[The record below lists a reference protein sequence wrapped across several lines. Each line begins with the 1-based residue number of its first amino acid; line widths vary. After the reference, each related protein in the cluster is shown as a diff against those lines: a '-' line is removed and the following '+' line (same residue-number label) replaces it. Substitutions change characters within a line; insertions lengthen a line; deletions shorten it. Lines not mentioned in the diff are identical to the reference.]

1 MGKMLLLSF
10 ENSENDVIS
19 EILSILENKQMK
31 ICENRN
37 IKKCLEFQG
46 LTINAEKRLAVKG
59 NKEIEFTFT
68 EFEILLLLAQNA
80 GMVFSKEKIY
90 NIVWKE
96 PYFGDYNIVMSH
108 IRNLRGK
115 IEDNPSKPIHI
126 HVETVVLLS
135 QQKPD
140 DTIEIDLDLD
150 ELDAISA
157 ELKATYQGI
166 KDYVLKE
173 FGLKVSSL
181 YISQVKR
188 KCGIEVGENYNL
200 PKLENARVPQC
211 PKEKEE
217 AIKAALKYFAMI

>member
-10 ENSENDVIS
+10 ENSEDDVIS

-90 NIVWKE
+90 NYNIVCKE

-115 IEDNPSKPIHI
+115 IEDNPSKLIYI
-126 HVETVVLLS
+126 QTVWGVGYRFNKNLS
-135 QQKPD
+135 
-140 DTIEIDLDLD
+140 
-150 ELDAISA
+150 S
-157 ELKATYQGI
+157 
-166 KDYVLKE
+166 
-173 FGLKVSSL
+173 GL
-181 YISQVKR
+181 
-188 KCGIEVGENYNL
+188 
-200 PKLENARVPQC
+200 
-211 PKEKEE
+211 
-217 AIKAALKYFAMI
+217 

>member
-10 ENSENDVIS
+10 ENSEDDVIS

-90 NIVWKE
+90 NIV
-96 PYFGDYNIVMSH
+96 MSH
-108 IRNLRGK
+108 IRNIREK
-115 IEDNPSKPIHI
+115 IEDNPSKPIYI
-126 HVETVVLLS
+126 QTVWGVGYRFNKNLS
-135 QQKPD
+135 
-140 DTIEIDLDLD
+140 
-150 ELDAISA
+150 S
-157 ELKATYQGI
+157 
-166 KDYVLKE
+166 
-173 FGLKVSSL
+173 GL
-181 YISQVKR
+181 
-188 KCGIEVGENYNL
+188 
-200 PKLENARVPQC
+200 
-211 PKEKEE
+211 
-217 AIKAALKYFAMI
+217 